1 MFKKNTLFLILY
13 ILTFQ
18 LFAQNNSETFRN
30 WKFKTGDDLAWAS
43 PKFNDS
49 AWKTI
54 KSGKNYE
61 AQGFDKYDGFSWY
74 RCKFMLSNTLRDRA
88 YLKDS
93 IRILLGKI
101 DDADEVF
108 LNGEKVGQ
116 TGFFPKKDAPM
127 VSAKSTNRRYTV
139 ASDNPIIRW
148 DAENTL
154 AIRVYD
160 GDGIGGLYEGNCS
173 VDMIEVLDYVQI
185 LTDTDEFKA
194 EDDLMT
200 KGVMLQSKLEKLPI
214 TGKLQ
219 VEMQAKGKI
228 VYKEIFDVYLTDEQ
242 MFAKTIKFVKRDN
255 ATLFF
260 TFTEKMSGKKLMKKL
275 QTPTINKK

>member
-1 MFKKNTLFLILY
+1 MSKKNTLFLILY

-61 AQGFDKYDGFSWY
+61 TQGFDKYNGFSWY

-93 IRILLGKI
+93 LRILLGKI

-116 TGFFPKKDAPM
+116 TGFFPDR
-127 VSAKSTNRRYTV
+127 KSV
-139 ASDNPIIRW
+139 
-148 DAENTL
+148 
-154 AIRVYD
+154 V
-160 GDGIGGLYEGNCS
+160 
-173 VDMIEVLDYVQI
+173 
-185 LTDTDEFKA
+185 
-194 EDDLMT
+194 
-200 KGVMLQSKLEKLPI
+200 
-214 TGKLQ
+214 
-219 VEMQAKGKI
+219 
-228 VYKEIFDVYLTDEQ
+228 
-242 MFAKTIKFVKRDN
+242 
-255 ATLFF
+255 
-260 TFTEKMSGKKLMKKL
+260 
-275 QTPTINKK
+275 